1 VPVSE
6 AAHHRRPGVEVR
18 PTFEVGDRDVQL
30 AADRRE
36 QVAQVE
42 LLGRDLDIDIEV
54 IPQADRQIGFVTML
68 NEVID

>member
-1 VPVSE
+1 
-6 AAHHRRPGVEVR
+6 
-18 PTFEVGDRDVQL
+18 VQL